1 MNALVEGASEVI
13 HVGPGQLYA
22 SNEPCTLRTVLGSC
36 IAVCLWDFRL
46 RLGGMNHFLLPT
58 APSLGERNVRHGD
71 VAMDALADML
81 RELGSALRGLSA
93 HVFGGAHIL
102 PGGPTAAHLGER
114 NADMALHWLERARV
128 PVATL
133 DVGGNQ
139 ARRVEFSIADGVA
152 TVRKLGGD

>member
-1 MNALVEGASEVI
+1 MSAFVEAPSEVV

-36 IAVCLWDFRL
+36 VSVCLWDVRL
-46 RLGGMNHFLLPT
+46 RVGGMNHFLLPT
-58 APSLGERNVRHGD
+58 APSLGERNTRHGD

-81 RELGSALRGLSA
+81 KELGSSLRGLSA

-102 PGGPTAAHLGER
+102 PGAPAAAHLGER
-114 NADMALHWLERARV
+114 NANMALYWLERARV
-128 PVATL
+128 AVATL
-133 DVGGNQ
+133 DVGGNT

-152 TVRKLGGD
+152 TVRRLGGD